1 MSKEMSKDELKNE
14 LASKLM
20 AIEQTQ
26 EVEELIKNNQLVFP
40 VDGQNYK
47 VRKLVYAEQM
57 EVEKFRR
64 KKYLEFMNDDQ
75 MLFRKQ
81 WIEKYLK
88 KGINIDDMDKKIS
101 ELQTEI
107 DGLLMRLA
115 TTSQNSEVEKLKTE
129 ILLLKNKQAEI
140 SIEKTDL
147 LMNSIEDQLMIAIN
161 SYYAYMALE
170 HEIEKDKWERAFKT
184 YDEFLNS
191 NNQELLNKTFYF
203 VNLLIYQLPF

>member
-1 MSKEMSKDELKNE
+1 MSKDELKNE

-101 ELQTEI
+101 ELQAEI

-129 ILLLKNKQAEI
+129 ILLLKNKQAEV

>member
-20 AIEQTQ
+20 DIEQTQ
-26 EVEELIKNNQLVFP
+26 EVEELVKNNQLIFP
-40 VDGQNYK
+40 VDGKNYK
-47 VRKLVYAEQM
+47 VRKLVYAEQL

-64 KKYLEFMNDDQ
+64 KRYIEFMNDEN

-81 WIEKYLK
+81 WIEKYTK
-88 KGINIDDMDKKIS
+88 KGINIDEMDKKIS
-101 ELQTEI
+101 ALQNEI
-107 DGLLMRLA
+107 DGLMMRLA
-115 TTSQNSEVEKLKTE
+115 TTSQNSEVDKLKTE
-129 ILLLKNKQAEI
+129 ILFMKNKQAEI

-170 HEIEKDKWERAFKT
+170 HEVEKDKWERAFKS

-191 NNQELLNKTFYF
+191 TNQDLLNKTFYF
-203 VNLLIYQLPF
+203 VNLLIYQIPF